1 MTLAQYTRSQVC
13 IHISFRSQIQLFHY
27 LLNEYWLCLLNL
39 NVTIFTDHI
48 KIANPKIIFAY
59 ICLCIHL
66 LVFSHLTLNHWLNSG
81 TWNSLTNFFSIFFF
95 FFLLG
100 LIKVVF
106 IRVFSLFSIWIYLFH
121 NSIYFSFANFQENFQ
136 HGDNLDSVFVC

>member
-95 FFLLG
+95 FFFARTDQSRFYSG
-100 LIKVVF
+100 LFPIFNLNLF
-106 IRVFSLFSIWIYLFH
+106 ISQFYLFFVRKFPRK
-121 NSIYFSFANFQENFQ
+121 FSARR
-136 HGDNLDSVFVC
+136 